1 MPSALPWNR
10 GFKPNGRANEPF
22 VRQELPERKRGVGVR
37 MSFDCCENAVR
48 IPALLLPRRRKAPDP
63 ALLLRADA
71 QAPEGH

>member
-22 VRQELPERKRGVGVR
+22 FRQELLERKKGVGVR

-48 IPALLLPRRRKAPDP
+48 IPALLL
-63 ALLLRADA
+63 RADA
-71 QAPEGH
+71 QAPKGT